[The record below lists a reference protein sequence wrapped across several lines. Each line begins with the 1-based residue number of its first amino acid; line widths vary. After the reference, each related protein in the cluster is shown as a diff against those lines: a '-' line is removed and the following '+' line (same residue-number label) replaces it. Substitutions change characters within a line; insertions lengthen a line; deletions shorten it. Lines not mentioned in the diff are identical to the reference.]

1 LAAAFEW
8 PSLLIGVGATI
19 ALFRFKAGVIP
30 VVLAC
35 GVIGLAL
42 RLLA

>member
-1 LAAAFEW
+1 VIGLAA
-8 PSLLIGVGATI
+8 GV

-35 GVIGLAL
+35 GVAGLVAKTL
-42 RLLA
+42 I